1 MSSSAPDRPEHDA
14 TLPAPGRL
22 PSGRNGVN
30 WPPEPLAD
38 VVAARLDR
46 YQKEFAMRLT
56 GILSLVFGAIA
67 LAASAQAQVPA
78 GYPADYKAIVDGA
91 KKEGKVV
98 VYSTTDAKLV
108 TPLIKD
114 FEAAFPGVK
123 VEYTDLNS
131 TEVYNRYISE
141 SAANAASA
149 DAVWSSSM
157 DLQMKL
163 AADGLAAVY
172 KSPEAS
178 ALPAWAHWKD
188 TIYATTF
195 EPIAI
200 VYNKRLVPPED
211 VPKTHADLAKLLN
224 TKGDKYQNKVTA
236 YDPEKSGVGF
246 MLANQDARL
255 DPQFWELVKALGAR
269 SLKVQSSTGTM
280 LERVSSGENLL
291 GYNVL
296 GSYALTRAKKDPSL
310 GVAFTTDYNLVL
322 SRLIFVSKNA
332 KNPNAARLWL
342 DYVLSKRGQTIA
354 AEQAELYSVRTD
366 MTGKDSGVGF
376 SKGLGSAVKPIA
388 VSEDLLQGLD
398 QTKRLAFLKQW
409 QTALARK

>member
-1 MSSSAPDRPEHDA
+1 
-14 TLPAPGRL
+14 
-22 PSGRNGVN
+22 
-30 WPPEPLAD
+30 
-38 VVAARLDR
+38 
-46 YQKEFAMRLT
+46 MRLT

-163 AADGLAAVY
+163 AADGLAAPY
-172 KSPEAS
+172 KSPEAG
-178 ALPAWAHWKD
+178 ALPLWAHWKD

-195 EPIAI
+195 EPIAT
-200 VYNKRLVPPED
+200 VYNKRLVPPEE
-211 VPKTHADLAKLLN
+211 VPKTHADLVKLLN
-224 TKGDKYQNKVTA
+224 TKGDKYQNKITA

-246 MLANQDARL
+246 MLANQDAKL

-332 KNPNAARLWL
+332 RNPNAGRLFL
-342 DYVLSKRGQTIA
+342 D
-354 AEQAELYSVRTD
+354 
-366 MTGKDSGVGF
+366 
-376 SKGLGSAVKPIA
+376 
-388 VSEDLLQGLD
+388 
-398 QTKRLAFLKQW
+398 
-409 QTALARK
+409 

>member
-1 MSSSAPDRPEHDA
+1 MHSYARIA
-14 TLPAPGRL
+14 T
-22 PSGRNGVN
+22 V
-30 WPPEPLAD
+30 
-38 VVAARLDR
+38 
-46 YQKEFAMRLT
+46 FASFLI
-56 GILSLVFGAIA
+56 GIATA
-67 LAASAQAQVPA
+67 HAQVPA
-78 GYPADYKAIVDGA
+78 GYPADYAKVVDGA

-131 TEVYNRYISE
+131 TEVYNRFISE
-141 SAANAASA
+141 NAANAASA

-163 AADGLAAVY
+163 AADGAAAVY
-172 KSPEAS
+172 KSPEAA
-178 ALPAWAHWKD
+178 ALPGWARWKD
-188 TIYATTF
+188 TVYATTF

-200 VYNKRLVPPED
+200 VYNKRLVPAED
-211 VPKTHADLAKLLN
+211 VPKTHDELLKLL
-224 TKGDKYQNKVTA
+224 TSKAEKYQNKVTA

-246 MLANQDARL
+246 MLVNQDAKL
-255 DPQFWELVKALGAR
+255 YAKFWDLVKVFGER

-280 LERVSSGENLL
+280 LERVSSGENLI

-310 GVAFTTDYNLVL
+310 GIAFTTDYNLVL
-322 SRLIFVSKNA
+322 SRLVFVSKNA
-332 KNPNAARLWL
+332 KNPNAGRLWV
-342 DYVLSKRGQTIA
+342 DYLLSKRGQTIT

-366 MTGKDSGVGF
+366 ITGKDSGIGF
-376 SKGLGSAVKPIA
+376 AKELGSAVKPIA
-388 VSEDLLQGLD
+388 VNDELLLGLD